1 MGVSSSDSESDSDRN
16 TDTETESERD
26 SVSVS
31 NTQLE
36 AARDNRESSLINCFQ
51 IVRAKMHGF
60 RLFGQQKNG
69 CIINKRYITGE
80 YPA

>member
-36 AARDNRESSLINCFQ
+36 AARENRGSSLINCFQ
-51 IVRAKMHGF
+51 IVEAIMHGF
-60 RLFGQQKNG
+60 TLFGQQKNG
-69 CIINKRYITGE
+69 CIINKCSHYK
-80 YPA
+80 